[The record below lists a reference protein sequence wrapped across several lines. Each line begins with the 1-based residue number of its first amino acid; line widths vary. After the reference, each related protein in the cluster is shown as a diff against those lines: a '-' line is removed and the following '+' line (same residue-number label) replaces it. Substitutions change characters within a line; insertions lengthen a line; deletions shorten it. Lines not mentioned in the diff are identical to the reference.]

1 MRLSEFMGKEV
12 VNLLDGSR
20 LGIIGESDLMI
31 DAVSGQIESIIL
43 PNRGKL
49 FSLLGSQQHLVIPW
63 DAILRIGNEVI
74 IVELDSPIRF
84 LGGSFS

>member
-1 MRLSEFMGKEV
+1 MRLSDFMGKEV

-20 LGIIGESDLMI
+20 LGIVGESDLMI

-49 FSLLGSQQHLVIPW
+49 FSLLGNQQHLVIPW
-63 DAILRIGNEVI
+63 EAIRRIGNEVI
-74 IVELDSPIRF
+74 IVELESPMRF
-84 LGGSFS
+84 FGGSFS